1 MSTKTRL
8 NINIDKDLKEQ
19 TVITLK
25 EIGLD
30 VTTAINL
37 YFRKIVTTK
46 SIPFALS
53 AKTHY
58 TVDEVAG
65 DNWRVGLDEI
75 EDDWV

>member
-8 NINIDKDLKEQ
+8 NVNIDRDLKEQ
-19 TVITLK
+19 TALTLS

-37 YFRKIVTTK
+37 YFRKIVNTK
-46 SIPFALS
+46 SIPFILS

-58 TVDEVAG
+58 TIKEIAG
-65 DNWRVGLDEI
+65 ENWRDGLDEI
-75 EDDWV
+75 EDEWI